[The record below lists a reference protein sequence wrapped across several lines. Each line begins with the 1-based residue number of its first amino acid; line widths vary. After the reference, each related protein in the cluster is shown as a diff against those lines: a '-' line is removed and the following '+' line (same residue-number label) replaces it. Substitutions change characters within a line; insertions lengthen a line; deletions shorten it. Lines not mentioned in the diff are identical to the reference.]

1 MTDQYTG
8 YAVSAEPQPGT
19 APVAADTT
27 QLRAAAFV
35 FAGLAVAGC
44 VLGPVWSW
52 WSPPGPLGER
62 IPAGIIADET
72 EAFIAADGRFA
83 VLTVGVG
90 VVAAVL
96 AWFVRSARGPWLVA
110 ALGLGGL
117 AGALLTDVVGHAVR
131 GGGTT
136 VPVAAGIG
144 RIAHLPLQVHATGLL
159 LFEGAVAALVYG
171 LFVAFA
177 ASDDLGRADPVRDS
191 IRRAG
196 QPDDR
201 GGDGDAAGALQQGD
215 FAPQ

>member
-1 MTDQYTG
+1 MTEQFTG
-8 YAVSAEPQPGT
+8 YALSASPQRGA
-19 APVAADTT
+19 APVGADTR
-27 QLRAAAFV
+27 QLRAAALV
-35 FAGLAVAGC
+35 FLALAAVGC
-44 VLGPVWSW
+44 LLGPVWSW

-90 VVAAVL
+90 VLAAVL
-96 AWFVRSARGPWLVA
+96 AWFVRSARGPWMVA
-110 ALGLGGL
+110 ALGLGGVV
-117 AGALLTDVVGHAVR
+117 GALLTDVVGRAVR
-131 GGGTT
+131 GGGNT
-136 VPVAAGIG
+136 VPVAAGVG

-159 LFEGAVAALVYG
+159 LLEGAAAALVYG
-171 LFVAFA
+171 LCVAFT

-191 IRRAG
+191 VRRAG

-201 GGDGDAAGALQQGD
+201 GGDGDTAGALQQGD